1 MPAEPVTCASVAS
14 LLPAMADGS
23 EPVAASLA
31 ATRHVGSC
39 LACQAE
45 VARYRRLTRSLADL
59 RDQPVPIPD
68 GLCDSVLDALDGRPE
83 RSKSRRLAYAGA
95 VAAGAAA
102 TAVLVARSRRGR
114 LPLAG

>member
-1 MPAEPVTCASVAS
+1 VPVEAVTCGSVAS

-23 EPVAASLA
+23 EVSTVSLA
-31 ATRHVGSC
+31 ATRHVASC

-45 VARYRRLTRSLADL
+45 LARYRRLSRSLTSL
-59 RDQPVPIPD
+59 RGFEVRPPD
-68 GLCDSVLDALDGRPE
+68 GSLEAVLDALDGHLDRW
-83 RSKSRRLAYAGA
+83 RGRKLAYGA

-102 TAVLVARSRRGR
+102 AAVLFARSRRGR